1 MYQQHWWDIN
11 KKKKKSNF
19 PLLIITQLKV
29 IWLSG
34 DVICRGLDVP
44 DSTWEKKWSVW
55 WGWSRQD
62 GTAMWCD
69 PEDSER
75 AGRRALSQYFF
86 KTMDPDPFTGMTV
99 YSFLFQQRKADKH
112 YTGLGG
118 CSSWQR
124 PEQSRWSQQV
134 RWAKNAFFFSF
145 LYSVFSL
152 HSASCASQSA
162 VMFSIFLLC
171 SKCFY
176 SIHQPQKASVVRRCN
191 GNVNWMQV
199 THKRCITVI
208 SITKGRRT
216 AVTAEL
222 GYLFEAGRCHDGGF
236 DLYYSLDFTHRGTT
250 GLHRP
255 WPSIVMHGFLLF
267 SFFHWLGH
275 SRTGVASKSLL
286 CRRFSWMRDCWWRI
300 TVFTLVSFITRGIGE
315 QIVWS
320 GDGFAWC
327 VLLKSSR

>member
-1 MYQQHWWDIN
+1 MNNDAGENMQNLQPQNWSRVKANLICSSLCLYWSRLIIQSVGKCFRWLNVPATLMGHSQ

-176 SIHQPQKASVVRRCN
+176 SIHQPQKASVVRRYN
-191 GNVNWMQV
+191 GNVN
-199 THKRCITVI
+199 
-208 SITKGRRT
+208 
-216 AVTAEL
+216 
-222 GYLFEAGRCHDGGF
+222 
-236 DLYYSLDFTHRGTT
+236 LD
-250 GLHRP
+250 
-255 WPSIVMHGFLLF
+255 
-267 SFFHWLGH
+267 
-275 SRTGVASKSLL
+275 AS
-286 CRRFSWMRDCWWRI
+286 DP
-300 TVFTLVSFITRGIGE
+300 
-315 QIVWS
+315 
-320 GDGFAWC
+320 
-327 VLLKSSR
+327 